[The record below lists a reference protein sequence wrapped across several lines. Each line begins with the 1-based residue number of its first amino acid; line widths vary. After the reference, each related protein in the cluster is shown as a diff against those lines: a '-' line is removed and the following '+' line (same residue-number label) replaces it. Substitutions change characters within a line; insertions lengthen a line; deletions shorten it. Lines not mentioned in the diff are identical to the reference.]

1 MQSLMEIVGSD
12 ERMACVGFAL
22 TPLQGG
28 CELDRTD
35 VKEQQNKYKAA
46 SACDHEPMCPW
57 RGALMLG
64 PAIRSSIE
72 HGLLALGGAHVRS

>member
-1 MQSLMEIVGSD
+1 MEIVGSD

-35 VKEQQNKYKAA
+35 GKELWYK
-46 SACDHEPMCPW
+46 SK
-57 RGALMLG
+57 R
-64 PAIRSSIE
+64 E
-72 HGLLALGGAHVRS
+72 HVLI